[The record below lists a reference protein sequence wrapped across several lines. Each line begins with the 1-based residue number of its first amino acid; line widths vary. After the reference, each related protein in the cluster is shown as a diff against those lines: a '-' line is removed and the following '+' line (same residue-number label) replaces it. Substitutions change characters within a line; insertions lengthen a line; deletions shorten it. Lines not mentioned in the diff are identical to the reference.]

1 MKKREITCLCEH
13 AFEAEMPDLVDLAAN
28 PATEDEIL
36 SGSFMSVACPKCGK
50 LLKPELE
57 VRVQDRTRG
66 LDLYLV
72 PDLERNR
79 YLAGKLP
86 GVPAD
91 ILRVVIGYPELVEKL
106 RIARAGLDDRVVE
119 IVKFHLMRRAEQENP
134 GKEIAIY
141 FASRGA
147 GELTFEVH
155 GLRAD
160 EVGRVRVSEE
170 RATKVAEELP
180 RNLKREPYRSF
191 LAGPY
196 VSCTAVYESD
206 AAPDDPAEP
215 SES

>member
-1 MKKREITCLCEH
+1 
-13 AFEAEMPDLVDLAAN
+13 MPDLVDLAAD
-28 PATEDEIL
+28 PGGEDDIL
-36 SGSFMSVACPKCGK
+36 SGSFMSVTCPKCGK
-50 LLKPELE
+50 LLKPELA
-57 VRVQDRTRG
+57 VRVQDRARG

-79 YLAGKLP
+79 YLAGRLP

-141 FASRGA
+141 FVSCAG

-155 GLRAD
+155 GLRED

-170 RATKVAEELP
+170 RARKVADELP

-206 AAPDDPAEP
+206 AAPDDPAEL